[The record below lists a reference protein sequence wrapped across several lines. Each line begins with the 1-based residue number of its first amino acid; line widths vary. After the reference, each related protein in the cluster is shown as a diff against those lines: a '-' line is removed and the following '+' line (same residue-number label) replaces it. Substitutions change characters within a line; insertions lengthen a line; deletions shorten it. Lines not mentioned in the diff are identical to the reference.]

1 VSGHFYDYEYRSL
14 KFGRAE
20 TARPNFKR
28 ENRGAILFM
37 RFVDRIEAIMKNNG
51 QPSPA
56 WLEKTLYIASWVYAL
71 GVRLRTTVYDQ
82 GIIKSRQLPCVV
94 ISIGNVTMGGSG
106 KTPLTIYIAKKLCH
120 LGYRV
125 AVLSRGYGGKAEKSG
140 AIVSDGLQI
149 FVSADV
155 SGDEPYMM
163 ARQLTGTPVLVG
175 ADRYRSGKIAVRSF
189 KPEVIL
195 LDDGFQHRRLA
206 RDLDLV
212 LLDASKPG
220 GNGYLFPRG
229 VLREPLQSLRRG
241 HAVILTRTQLDCE
254 NSNTCLGSLPDSIPV
269 FKSRHR
275 PNIVKM
281 IPAGNISEVY
291 PASGTLAQDLDVLKG
306 KRVLAFS
313 GIAAN
318 EIFFETLRA
327 AGCRLVEAMPYR
339 DHHRYSRA
347 DINQIRQNA
356 EKQQA
361 SMILTTEKDYYRLP
375 QTTDWGSTLTVV
387 GVEIK
392 FQDELFDEF
401 LDAKVAFHLNQK
413 HNMGIPLNGSG

>member
-1 VSGHFYDYEYRSL
+1 
-14 KFGRAE
+14 
-20 TARPNFKR
+20 
-28 ENRGAILFM
+28 M
-37 RFVDRIEAIMKNNG
+37 RFVDRVEFIMKNNG
-51 QPSPA
+51 EPSPV
-56 WLEKTLYIASWVYAL
+56 WLEKFLSIASRAYGWC
-71 GVRLRTTVYDQ
+71 VRLRTAAYDQ
-82 GIIKSRQLPCVV
+82 GMIKAKRLPCVV

-125 AVLSRGYGGKAEKSG
+125 AVVSRGYGGKAEKSG
-140 AIVSDGLQI
+140 AIVSDGSQI

-163 ARQLTGTPVLVG
+163 AQQLASTPIIVG

-189 KPEVIL
+189 NPDVIL

-254 NSNTCLGSLPDSIPV
+254 NSNTCLGSLLDPIPV
-269 FKSRHR
+269 FKSRHQ

-291 PASGTLAQDLDVLKG
+291 PGSETLAQDLDVLKG

-318 EIFFETLRA
+318 EIFFETLRD
-327 AGCRLVEAMPYR
+327 AGCRLVDGMPYR
-339 DHHRYSRA
+339 DHHRYRRSDIRRIRRTA
-347 DINQIRQNA
+347 DD
-356 EKQQA
+356 QQVD
-361 SMILTTEKDYYRLP
+361 IIVTTEKDYYRLP
-375 QTTDWGSTLTVV
+375 EATDWGRTLTVV

-392 FQDELFDEF
+392 FQNKDFDDF
-401 LDAKVAFHLNQK
+401 LAGKVAFHQEK
-413 HNMGIPLNGSG
+413 KRKMRTSLNGS